1 MAEHPLTLTIFAL
14 AGFIVAGLLFG
25 VLRALRGP
33 VGILAYG
40 GLLLTMWAYWVMR
53 DRYFSEGYWQI
64 SIACLVIMAITL
76 RRVPLVRTML
86 IAALVEF
93 GWRINTTAYPHQ
105 TVLALGVIAA
115 MLIVAQFWTGR
126 VPKAPA
132 APPPPSLPAM
142 YRRGPEL
149 FDPYTGRRLPQ
160 RQRRGALS
168 GVPSALWRWTRG
180 RPRDGR

>member
-1 MAEHPLTLTIFAL
+1 MSEHPLTLMVFVL

-25 VLRALRGP
+25 LLKALRGP

-40 GLLLTMWAYWVMR
+40 GLLLTLWSYYVLG

-64 SIACLVIMAITL
+64 TLACLVVMAVTL
-76 RRVPLVRTML
+76 RRVPLLRTVL

-93 GWRINTTAYPHQ
+93 GWRINTTAYQRQ

-126 VPKAPA
+126 VPKAPRAPA
-132 APPPPSLPAM
+132 APPPSVPLI

-160 RQRRGALS
+160 RQRRGAWS
-168 GVPSALWRWTRG
+168 GVSSALWRWARG
-180 RPRDGR
+180 RR